1 MILDGKKVRDE
12 LLEKYKKQIEEE
24 KLDLKLAIILVGN
37 DDASLLYIHNK
48 EKYASKIGIK
58 TEFIHLPE
66 ETSESELI
74 NIIENLN
81 NDDSVT
87 GIILQS
93 PVPENINIEN
103 CISHIIPSKDI
114 DGFTKESF
122 YSLAHNIEGLR
133 PCTPKG
139 IIRLLEYYEIPLEGK
154 NVCIVGRGNIV
165 GKPLLFEFLNKNATV
180 TLCHSK
186 TKDLKEKTLN
196 ADIVVACC
204 GKKHILTSD
213 MVKKDAIVIDTGIT
227 MENGKIYG
235 DADFD
240 QLIDKCSYITPNPG
254 GVGPM
259 TVAMIMENVILAG
272 RRK

>member
-12 LLEKYKKQIEEE
+12 LLDTYKKQIEEE
-24 KLDLKLAIILVGN
+24 NLDLLLAIILVGN
-37 DDASLLYIHNK
+37 DPASQLYINNK

-58 TEFIHLPE
+58 TKLIHLE
-66 ETSESELI
+66 ENASEEEVI
-74 NIIENLN
+74 NIIEELN
-81 NDDSVT
+81 NDESVT

-93 PVPENINIEN
+93 PVPNHINIEN
-103 CISHIIPSKDI
+103 CISQINPSKDI

-122 YSLAHNIEGLR
+122 YSLAHNIDGLR

-139 IIRLLEYYEIPLEGK
+139 IIRLLEYYNIPLEGK
-154 NVCIVGRGNIV
+154 DVCIIGRGNIV

-180 TLCHSK
+180 TMCHSK
-186 TKDLKEKTLN
+186 TKDIKQKTLK

-213 MVKKDAIVIDTGIT
+213 MVKGGAIVIDTGIT
-227 MENGKIYG
+227 MEDGKIIG

-240 QLIDKCSYITPNPG
+240 QLIDICSYITPNPG